1 MTRIAPY
8 LCFICF
14 VLLLSATSC
23 QHEKPLISVTDK
35 SASEKLTLLYARAE
49 KFGNSNPDSLAHVA
63 DEILKLA
70 DIDDNHTAIVK
81 GEKYAAKA
89 SWNSGNH
96 ATAMVQAVKA
106 LRDAEKWQVS
116 SEIPTI
122 YAIIGNL
129 HKEKNNYSMA
139 FESVDKGMA
148 VSKQLK
154 DTVSIIY
161 MARLKA
167 MFTQGLGSNKRD
179 TAMIHRSLNMHLQGL
194 KLAESSPAFERTRIA
209 YYNNIAQV
217 YVKRRQLDSA
227 EYYVNKA
234 IFLAKKYEQFLSLTY
249 SYTWLALVMEKR
261 GQQQKSLD
269 YLGMALKIAKDLKHP
284 YREMEIYDYTME
296 VLRGAEN
303 YKDALQAYTSY
314 SQLRDSLKV
323 LENVK
328 QVGELQVRYEAE
340 KKDRQIGSLGEV
352 NELRSKQTIGALAG
366 LGVVLALSAMMFS
379 QYRVIRRNN
388 AVLAENNI
396 RIRAQS
402 DKMQFLMK
410 ELHHRV
416 KNNLQIVSNL
426 LSLQANRLADDDARK
441 IMKAGQQR
449 IETMSIIHR
458 SLYSQ
463 DSVNMVNMKDY
474 VADLL
479 ESIVQSFGDENDPTY
494 LNVTVEVGEL
504 DVDIAMPLGLII
516 NEWITNSFK
525 HAFHN
530 VIKPVI
536 TLKLIETSDQIKL
549 EIKDNGPGFD
559 LIKWER
565 PNGSFG
571 VRLIKVLSR
580 QLEGL
585 CRVVEGS
592 GACLQL
598 EIPLNR
604 SERIL

>member
-1 MTRIAPY
+1 MHRKVYCLPLLY
-8 LCFICF
+8 FCV
-14 VLLLSATSC
+14 VLLGFSC
-23 QHEKPLISVTDK
+23 QREKPLIVTQDK
-35 SASEKLTLLYARAE
+35 TVSEKLTALYERAE
-49 KFGNSNPDSLAHVA
+49 KYGNANPDSLAGIA
-63 DEILKLA
+63 REILVIA
-70 DIDDNHTAIVK
+70 NDANDHTAIVK
-81 GEKYAAKA
+81 GQRYAAK
-89 SWNSGNH
+89 SYWNSGNH
-96 ATAMVQAVKA
+96 AMAMKTSVKA
-106 LRDAEKWQVS
+106 LRDAEKWEVN
-116 SEIPTI
+116 SEIPNL

-139 FESVDKGMA
+139 FEAVDKGMNA
-148 VSKQLK
+148 SRKIS

-167 MFTQGLGSNKRD
+167 MFTQGMGANKKD
-179 TAMIHRSLNMHLQGL
+179 TALIHKSLNMHLEGL
-194 KLAESSPAFERTRIA
+194 KMAELSPTFERARIP

-217 YVKRRQLDSA
+217 YVKRNQLDSA

-234 IFLAKKYEQFLSLTY
+234 VVLSKKYDQRRSLTY
-249 SYTWLALVMEKR
+249 SYTWLALVFEKR
-261 GQQQKSLD
+261 GKQEQSLK
-269 YLGMALKIAKDLKHP
+269 YLAMALQIAKDLKNP
-284 YREMEIYDYTME
+284 FRQMEIYDYTME
-296 VLRGAEN
+296 VLRGAER
-303 YKDALQAYTSY
+303 YKDALEAYTSY
-314 SQLRDSLKV
+314 SLLRDSLKV
-323 LENVK
+323 LENVR
-328 QVGELQVRYEAE
+328 QIGELQVRYEAE
-340 KKDRQIGSLGEV
+340 KKDRQIGILGEL

-366 LGVVLALSAMMFS
+366 LGLVLGLSVMMFG

-396 RIRAQS
+396 RIKAQS

-463 DSVNMVNMKDY
+463 ESVNMVNMKDY

-479 ESIVQSFGDENDPTY
+479 DSIVQSFGDENDPTF

-530 VIKPVI
+530 VLKPVI
-536 TLKLIETSDQIKL
+536 TLNLVETTDQIKL
-549 EIKDNGPGFD
+549 EISDNGPGFD
-559 LIKWER
+559 LVKWEK

-580 QLEGL
+580 QLEGF

-604 SERIL
+604 SEL